1 MSHTLMFIYIEMK
14 HSETHKKSNTLPAK
28 KSPPRAKSS
37 LPSTSYQVL
46 VKSSSTESLSST
58 YSAHGGK
65 GDYRITGKIKLE
77 MWYGDEQLF
86 VHVMKAKG
94 LATAKREGVS
104 NPYVKIYLLP
114 DRDKQSKRKTSVH
127 RKTTNPEFDETLKV
141 KLLNVNDSLDRL
153 TIF

>member
-1 MSHTLMFIYIEMK
+1 MYCLKQQFVSHTLMFIYIEMK
-14 HSETHKKSNTLPAK
+14 HSHEYSKKSNTQPAK

-37 LPSTSYQVL
+37 LRSTSYQVL

-114 DRDKQSKRKTSVH
+114 DRDKQSKRKSNCYKCSSKNYQSRVW
-127 RKTTNPEFDETLKV
+127 RDP
-141 KLLNVNDSLDRL
+141 
-153 TIF
+153 